1 MAGGAGSVT
10 KRPSKSGGFPGKIV
24 LVLIA
29 LLLGVTFLLELKWN
43 KETEKLSLRT
53 CFQMAPGLNQGA
65 PVIMS
70 GIAAGF
76 VANVAVQPTNAQCP
90 VEVSILLNIKTG
102 TRIPSDSTVGLQ
114 RDKAMGDAEA
124 VIHLGK
130 NGDASL
136 EEGDSLKAE
145 N

>member
-1 MAGGAGSVT
+1 MAGGAGSLT
-10 KRPSKSGGFPGKIV
+10 ERSSKSGGFSGKIV
-24 LVLIA
+24 LGLIA

-53 CFQMAPGLNQGA
+53 CFQTAPGLNQGA

-70 GIAAGF
+70 GIASGF
-76 VANVAVQPTNAQCP
+76 VANVAVESTNAECP
-90 VEVSILLNIKTG
+90 VRVDILLNIKSG
-102 TRIPSDSTVGLQ
+102 TRIPSDSTVGLH
-114 RDKAMGDAEA
+114 RDKAMGDTEA